1 MSTVE
6 IPLISREENVR
17 EAQSAP
23 EDSKLKAKLKLKG
36 LQAWRF
42 TVASGA
48 LAGIL
53 ILSVNIITLGA
64 VYGQSELVNN
74 SLALP
79 AGPCGRARATS
90 LGAHVIINILST
102 ILLAY
107 SNFSMQCLSSPTR
120 KEIDMAHSK
129 QKWLHIGVPSLRN
142 VFFVSRKK
150 AALWIILGASSFPLH
165 MIWNSTVFET
175 KASYD
180 YIAATVTEDF
190 LNGASF
196 DLPIRQP
203 DSNGEYDEY
212 SKPDYMGVL
221 SALQKKAMNN
231 QLDRLTVEDCISKY
245 KTNILSDRRHVL
257 LVFDRSSERDHFHHV
272 RTPPRNPIWT
282 VYNNASPLRNP
293 EVGPLYQWMCDEAS
307 FESYVKVCEISS
319 RSQLTPGSLAS
330 NAGMFGIGNASIQTC
345 YSEKQPEQCKVEI
358 VPVFMLVII
367 ACNVVKILAFIGAL
381 YLTEQENPLCTTGDA
396 IQSFIKTPD
405 QYTRGRCLA
414 AKEDY
419 EKFVTDSREWDPR
432 PSGVGDIWTG
442 GRYLWRKSSHDWHWT
457 IYLVITSGLLSAFKM
472 IATVT
477 QNKTGNSVTSV
488 KQIIGDPRRQDIV
501 WNDLSIGVL
510 TGFLLANLPQ
520 MLVSYIYLAL
530 NNLLT
535 SMLAMDEWCSY
546 ATKSGRPVKGLRVSS
561 PQPNTSQRSTY
572 FLSLPYR
579 WAVPATVILALL
591 HWLVSQMF
599 FFARVDVYGITTE
612 PPGKSLPVEK
622 LYIAYIAVLVVVCLG
637 YFVLLVLMG
646 NALWRRYPENMPL
659 SGCCSAS
666 IAASCH
672 PSRVYDDDD
681 DGQEDNDED
690 APSPEVEA
698 NADTIASR
706 KLCWGVVEPPIPAIN
721 GNVGHATFS
730 ATETLPLVRDKLYA

>member
-6 IPLISREENVR
+6 IPLMSREEDAR
-17 EAQSAP
+17 EAKPAP

-53 ILSVNIITLGA
+53 ILLVNIITLGV

-74 SLALP
+74 SLALSP
-79 AGPCGRARATS
+79 GSCARARGAS

-129 QKWLHIGVPSLRN
+129 RHWLHIGVPSIRN

-150 AALWIILGASSFPLH
+150 AALWIILGVSSFPLH

-190 LNGASF
+190 FNGGSIEIPLRQSAS
-196 DLPIRQP
+196 D
-203 DSNGEYDEY
+203 GKHDEY
-212 SKPDYMGVL
+212 SESDYMDVL
-221 SALQKKAMNN
+221 SALQKQAMNN
-231 QLDRLTVEDCISKY
+231 KLEKLTVEDCISKY
-245 KTNILSDRRHVL
+245 KTNMLSDRRHVL
-257 LVFDRSSERDHFHHV
+257 LVPDSSSKRDHFHHI
-272 RTPPRNPIWT
+272 RSKPRNTVLT
-282 VYNNASPLRNP
+282 VYNNANPLRNP
-293 EVGPLYQWMCDEAS
+293 ALGPLYQWMCDEGPS
-307 FESYVKVCEISS
+307 EYGDKDCRISA
-319 RSQLTPGSLAS
+319 RNKLTPGSQGS
-330 NAGMFGIGNASIQTC
+330 NAGMFGIAKVSIQTC
-345 YSEKQPEQCKVEI
+345 YSQSEEEQCKIEI
-358 VPVFMLVII
+358 VPVFMFVII
-367 ACNVVKILAFIGAL
+367 ACNVIKILAFIGAL
-381 YLTEQENPLCTTGDA
+381 YLTKQDTPLCTTGDA

-405 QYTRGRCLA
+405 RYTRGRCLA

-419 EKFVTDSREWDPR
+419 EKLLTDSREWDPR
-432 PSGVGDIWTG
+432 PPGVGDIWTG
-442 GRYLWRKSSHDWHWT
+442 GRYLWRKSSHDWHWA
-457 IYLVITSGLLSAFKM
+457 IYIVITSGLLAAFVA
-472 IATVT
+472 IATT
-477 QNKTGNSVTSV
+477 ALTDGGSIGTSV
-488 KQIIGDPRRQDIV
+488 KQIIGDPRSQDIV
-501 WNDLSIGVL
+501 WNNLSISVL

-535 SMLAMDEWCSY
+535 CMLAMAEWCSY
-546 ATKSGRPVKGLRVSS
+546 ATKSGSPVKGLRVSS
-561 PQPNTSQRSTY
+561 PQPSTAQRSTY

-579 WAVPATVILALL
+579 WAVPTTAIVALL

-612 PPGKSLPVEK
+612 PPGESFPVERV
-622 LYIAYIAVLVVVCLG
+622 YISYIAVVVVICLG
-637 YFVLLVLMG
+637 YFMLFILMSISV
-646 NALWRRYPENMPL
+646 WRRYPDNMPL

-672 PSRVYDDDD
+672 PSRVYDDHDDQEDD
-681 DGQEDNDED
+681 DDD
-690 APSPEVEA
+690 ASNREIDA
-698 NADTIASR
+698 NADSIASQ
-706 KLCWGVVEPPIPAIN
+706 KLCWGVVEPPNPAIN

-730 ATETLPLVRDKLYA
+730 ATETIPLVRDKLYA